1 MRNIPGQ
8 WSDDFD
14 ITLETIA
21 PAPRVSLFSTLAR
34 FATSV
39 TVEVFKLPRRLKER
53 FTRPLQILAI
63 PVFRED
69 GASKRR
75 LIDAGLQ
82 SYSPGQSRSTAAART
97 TPKSWAVSPSP
108 SPPSPSPQ
116 PSGSFLADVVED
128 SPASFLD
135 DDLDWSMEDVD
146 SGTPAYIPTPV
157 HKPHVGSPSDIGWI
171 RRKEWLHVPDR
182 KILTPK
188 MRSSP
193 KIGSSPNS
201 QSESPAVTPMRKQLL
216 KKQLRTASAFP
227 SLSAIPSPASPL
239 SPLSRRRSDAAQA
252 APVTS
257 KLDVNLGDHVF
268 RKPVPNIH
276 APAIAV
282 TANTHYE
289 AGLEAREKRDAD
301 ARATVSRGFPHP
313 ADTIDVDLSNLSD
326 ANDNS
331 SSFGSLR
338 TPSPQVSQQQTI
350 AGTIDVDLSTLLDA
364 SNISSPFDSLRTPS
378 PQVSRKKSV
387 RWDSHCRSKTYYI
400 DERVSEMLDSTL
412 ESIRSPVPKPKPK
425 DDEDEHDNVEDDY
438 EVTFED
444 PDLDSDASSDF
455 DEDVDGPSMPEPSA
469 DDSLE
474 ELELSGE
481 ILDELE
487 EDFKNLLAKQPPPP
501 PPPKPLIEP
510 LTDEERAQ
518 LDDLA
523 VKSDNGK
530 NKAYPI
536 IPQKI
541 SARDFGTLLP
551 HQFDGSPQAWLNDE
565 IVNQYLSVLIKTMN
579 DDCGFTYK
587 KGGPAPPYHA
597 FSSHWF
603 TSINNGIKKV
613 ERWAGRVGL
622 GGKQFL
628 DAKIVLF
635 PICDGSHWRLLAVKP
650 KERTIE
656 YLDSL
661 GWDGAKYVTKLREYL
676 QNELK
681 DLYVAEEWKVEVLQ
695 RSVRQVNGSDCGVFV
710 VLNALVVL
718 RGDETKKVL
727 ACDGMLQARE
737 RVALTMVSGHAKELD
752 Y

>member
-1 MRNIPGQ
+1 
-8 WSDDFD
+8 
-14 ITLETIA
+14 
-21 PAPRVSLFSTLAR
+21 
-34 FATSV
+34 
-39 TVEVFKLPRRLKER
+39 
-53 FTRPLQILAI
+53 
-63 PVFRED
+63 
-69 GASKRR
+69 
-75 LIDAGLQ
+75 
-82 SYSPGQSRSTAAART
+82 
-97 TPKSWAVSPSP
+97 
-108 SPPSPSPQ
+108 
-116 PSGSFLADVVED
+116 
-128 SPASFLD
+128 
-135 DDLDWSMEDVD
+135 
-146 SGTPAYIPTPV
+146 
-157 HKPHVGSPSDIGWI
+157 
-171 RRKEWLHVPDR
+171 
-182 KILTPK
+182 
-188 MRSSP
+188 
-193 KIGSSPNS
+193 
-201 QSESPAVTPMRKQLL
+201 MRKQLL

-239 SPLSRRRSDAAQA
+239 SPLSRRRSDAALA

-268 RKPVPNIH
+268 EKPVSNIH
-276 APAIAV
+276 APANAV
-282 TANTHYE
+282 TANAHYE
-289 AGLEAREKRDAD
+289 AGFEAREKRDAD
-301 ARATVSRGFPHP
+301 ARATVAQGFPRP
-313 ADTIDVDLSNLSD
+313 ANTIDVDLSNLSD
-326 ANDNS
+326 ANDLS
-331 SSFGSLR
+331 TSFDSLR
-338 TPSPQVSQQQTI
+338 TPSPEVSQGKTI
-350 AGTIDVDLSTLLDA
+350 TDAVDVDLSNLPNA
-364 SNISSPFDSLRTPS
+364 SNISSSFDSLRTPS

-387 RWDSHCRSKTYYI
+387 RWATHGRSKVYYV

-412 ESIRSPVPKPKPK
+412 ESIRSPTPNPEPK
-425 DDEDEHDNVEDDY
+425 DDEDEYDNVKDHV
-438 EVTFED
+438 VTFED

-455 DEDVDGPSMPEPSA
+455 DEDVDGPSMPESPA
-469 DDSLE
+469 DDSLS
-474 ELELSGE
+474 ELQLSRELLE
-481 ILDELE
+481 DLE
-487 EDFKNLLAKQPPPP
+487 EDFKQLLAKQPPPP
-501 PPPKPLIEP
+501 PQPTPLIEP

-523 VKSDNGK
+523 IKSDNGK

-536 IPQKI
+536 IPEKI

-603 TSINNGIKKV
+603 TSINNGMKKV

-628 DAKIVLF
+628 DAKTVLF

-681 DLYVAEEWKVEVLQ
+681 DLYVAEEWKVEALQ

-718 RGDETKKVL
+718 RGEETKNVL

-737 RVALTMVSGHAKELD
+737 RIAITLVSGFAKELD
-752 Y
+752 

>member
-1 MRNIPGQ
+1 M
-8 WSDDFD
+8 
-14 ITLETIA
+14 
-21 PAPRVSLFSTLAR
+21 
-34 FATSV
+34 
-39 TVEVFKLPRRLKER
+39 EVLKLPRRLKER
-53 FTRPLQILAI
+53 FTRPLQILAV

-75 LIDAGLQ
+75 LVDAGLE
-82 SYSPGQSRSTAAART
+82 SYTPAQGRRTAAART
-97 TPKSWAVSPSP
+97 APKSWAVSPSP
-108 SPPSPSPQ
+108 SPSPSPPQ
-116 PSGSFLADVVED
+116 PSGSFPADVVED
-128 SPASFLD
+128 SPASLLD
-135 DDLDWSMEDVD
+135 DDLDWSMENVD

-157 HKPHVGSPSDIGWI
+157 HKPIVGSPSTPGWI

-188 MRSSP
+188 LRTSPRMGTSP
-193 KIGSSPNS
+193 KVLSDTPL
-201 QSESPAVTPMRKQLL
+201 TPMRKQLL
-216 KKQLRTASAFP
+216 KKQLRTARG
-227 SLSAIPSPASPL
+227 IPSPGSPL
-239 SPLSRRRSDAAQA
+239 SPLSHRRTDAALA
-252 APVTS
+252 ASVTS

-268 RKPVPNIH
+268 RKAVPNINT
-276 APAIAV
+276 PANAVIAN
-282 TANTHYE
+282 AHYE
-289 AGLEAREKRDAD
+289 AELEAREKRDAD
-301 ARATVSRGFPHP
+301 ARATVAHGFPHP

-326 ANDNS
+326 ANDIS
-331 SSFGSLR
+331 SSFDSLR
-338 TPSPQVSQQQTI
+338 TPSPEVSQEKTI
-350 AGTIDVDLSTLLDA
+350 PDTIDVDLSTLPDA
-364 SNISSPFDSLRTPS
+364 SNISSSFDSLRTPS

-387 RWDSHCRSKTYYI
+387 RWATHGHSKVYYV

-412 ESIRSPVPKPKPK
+412 ESIRSPVPNKPKPK
-425 DDEDEHDNVEDDY
+425 DDEDEDDNVQDDY
-438 EVTFED
+438 ELTFED
-444 PDLDSDASSDF
+444 PDFDSDASSDL

-474 ELELSGE
+474 ELQLSREL
-481 ILDELE
+481 LDDLE

-536 IPQKI
+536 IPEKI

-551 HQFDGSPQAWLNDE
+551 QQFDGSPQAWLNDE
-565 IVNQYLSVLIKTMN
+565 IVNQYLSVLIKTLN

-603 TSINNGIKKV
+603 TSINNGMKKV

-718 RGDETKKVL
+718 RGEEPKKVV
-727 ACDGMLQARE
+727 AGDGMLQARE
-737 RVALTMVSGHAKELD
+737 RVAITMVTGHAKELD

>member
-14 ITLETIA
+14 ITHETIA

-53 FTRPLQILAI
+53 FTRPLQIVAV

-75 LIDAGLQ
+75 LVDAGLQ
-82 SYSPGQSRSTAAART
+82 PYSPGQSRSTAAARN
-97 TPKSWAVSPSP
+97 TPKSWVVSPSP

-116 PSGSFLADVVED
+116 PSGSFPANVVED
-128 SPASFLD
+128 SPASFL

-157 HKPHVGSPSDIGWI
+157 HKPNVGSPSDIGWL

-188 MRSSP
+188 MRTSP
-193 KIGSSPNS
+193 KMGISPKP
-201 QSESPAVTPMRKQLL
+201 QSETPTTSMRKQLL
-216 KKQLRTASAFP
+216 KKQLRTAR
-227 SLSAIPSPASPL
+227 AIPSPSSPL
-239 SPLSRRRSDAAQA
+239 SALSRRHSDAVLA
-252 APVTS
+252 APIMS
-257 KLDVNLGDHVF
+257 DFDVNLGDHVF
-268 RKPVPNIH
+268 RKPVPNIN
-276 APAIAV
+276 APANAVIAN
-282 TANTHYE
+282 AHYE
-289 AGLEAREKRDAD
+289 VGLEAREKRDAD
-301 ARATVSRGFPHP
+301 ARATVARGFPHS
-313 ADTIDVDLSNLSD
+313 ADTVDVNLSNQLD
-326 ANDNS
+326 ANDIS
-331 SSFGSLR
+331 SSFDSLR

-350 AGTIDVDLSTLLDA
+350 TGTIDVDLSDLPDA
-364 SNISSPFDSLRTPS
+364 SNISSNFHSLRTSS
-378 PQVSRKKSV
+378 PQASRKKSV
-387 RWDSHCRSKTYYI
+387 RWASHGRSKIYYV

-425 DDEDEHDNVEDDY
+425 DDEDEHDNVENDFV
-438 EVTFED
+438 VTFED

-469 DDSLE
+469 EDSAEDSLE
-474 ELELSGE
+474 ELQLSREL
-481 ILDELE
+481 LDDLE

-510 LTDEERAQ
+510 LTDEERDQ
-518 LDDLA
+518 LNDLA
-523 VKSDNGK
+523 VKSNNGK

-551 HQFDGSPQAWLNDE
+551 YQFDGSPQAWLNDE
-565 IVNQYLSVLIKTMN
+565 IVNQYLAVLIKTLN

-681 DLYVAEEWKVEVLQ
+681 DLYVAEEWEVEVLQ

-710 VLNALVVL
+710 VLNALAVL

-737 RVALTMVSGHAKELD
+737 RVAFTMVSGHAKELD

>member
-1 MRNIPGQ
+1 M
-8 WSDDFD
+8 
-14 ITLETIA
+14 THETVA
-21 PAPRVSLFSTLAR
+21 PAPRASLFSTLAR

-39 TVEVFKLPRRLKER
+39 TVEAFKLPRRLKER
-53 FTRPLQILAI
+53 LTRPIQILAV

-75 LIDAGLQ
+75 LVDAGLAPAQ
-82 SYSPGQSRSTAAART
+82 TRSTAAAHN
-97 TPKSWAVSPSP
+97 TPTSWAVSPSP
-108 SPPSPSPQ
+108 SPSPPQ
-116 PSGSFLADVVED
+116 PSGSFPVDVVED
-128 SPASFLD
+128 SLASLLD
-135 DDLDWSMEDVD
+135 DDLDWSMEDID

-157 HKPHVGSPSDIGWI
+157 HKPIVGSPSYIGWI

-188 MRSSP
+188 LRTPPKMGTSP
-193 KIGSSPNS
+193 KS
-201 QSESPAVTPMRKQLL
+201 QSDTPVTPMRKQLL
-216 KKQLRTASAFP
+216 KRQLRTAK
-227 SLSAIPSPASPL
+227 AIPSPASPL
-239 SPLSRRRSDAAQA
+239 SPLSRRHADAVLA

-268 RKPVPNIH
+268 RKPVPYIN
-276 APAIAV
+276 APANAV
-282 TANTHYE
+282 TAKAHYE
-289 AGLEAREKRDAD
+289 AEPKAREIRDAD
-301 ARATVSRGFPHP
+301 ARATVARGFPHP

-326 ANDNS
+326 VNDTS
-331 SSFGSLR
+331 SS
-338 TPSPQVSQQQTI
+338 
-350 AGTIDVDLSTLLDA
+350 
-364 SNISSPFDSLRTPS
+364 FDSLRTPS

-387 RWDSHCRSKTYYI
+387 RWASHGRSKIYYV

-412 ESIRSPVPKPKPK
+412 ESIRSPTPKPKPE
-425 DDEDEHDNVEDDY
+425 DDEDEHDNVEDNDV
-438 EVTFED
+438 VTFED
-444 PDLDSDASSDF
+444 PDIDSDASSDF

-469 DDSLE
+469 EDSAEDSLE
-474 ELELSGE
+474 ELQLSREL
-481 ILDELE
+481 LDDLE

-565 IVNQYLSVLIKTMN
+565 IVNHYLAVLIKTMN

-635 PICDGSHWRLLAVKP
+635 PICDGSHWRLLAIKP

-681 DLYVAEEWKVEVLQ
+681 DLYVAEEWEVEVLQ

-718 RGDETKKVL
+718 RGEETKKVL